1 MVTLLSVRGDT
12 VKQILMS
19 FGSFI
24 SQAWLKDY
32 VLSFFVPVDHES
44 DEHKGERNNDGA
56 G

>member
-1 MVTLLSVRGDT
+1 MVTLLTVRGDT
-12 VKQILMS
+12 VEADLDV
-19 FGSFI
+19 FRFLCLTGL
-24 SQAWLKDY
+24 ARNY